1 MKLKINKERL
11 ERNLYE
17 LGKIGR
23 NEHGGIDRA
32 LGSKEDLLAR
42 EWLRAYWEDKM
53 GLKVRHDAIANMW
66 VLYDSK
72 LQENTTGKPSEN
84 TNENTKEGSL
94 GEYQPLPPIV
104 IGSHHDAVPDGGM
117 YDGFLAAGE
126 FALGY
131 EKIIKEEHRDDVLGT
146 IGYVKVLPNVYHRSD
161 MEEAAELL
169 SDSAYN
175 FETVITNE
183 FLPEKCK
190 EAFALLNSGD
200 KNAEKVV
207 FTFA

>member
-1 MKLKINKERL
+1 MDKMKLKINKERL
-11 ERNLYE
+11 ERNLYQ

-84 TNENTKEGSL
+84 TNENTKEG
-94 GEYQPLPPIV
+94 
-104 IGSHHDAVPDGGM
+104 
-117 YDGFLAAGE
+117 
-126 FALGY
+126 
-131 EKIIKEEHRDDVLGT
+131 R
-146 IGYVKVLPNVYHRSD
+146 R
-161 MEEAAELL
+161 
-169 SDSAYN
+169 
-175 FETVITNE
+175 
-183 FLPEKCK
+183 
-190 EAFALLNSGD
+190 
-200 KNAEKVV
+200 
-207 FTFA
+207 